1 MIVVFNNYKGGFSM
15 KALLVGINTTPNAPL
30 NGCVNDVTIMRQILL
45 DKYKASSDDV
55 HLLLDDRAT
64 KKNIMDRLN
73 WLINDDDHLKLFHYS
88 GHGAQVP
95 QRGND
100 IEEDNMDECLVP
112 VDYNWD
118 TNMIL
123 DNELNDMFK
132 KLKPQH
138 KLVCIFDACHSG
150 TMYRD
155 EKIKSKFISPP
166 TDILFRHDNNTIYNV
181 DALFNNDEY
190 QPVMFNI
197 TIKNKDIST
206 KFKDIN
212 NMNLIVYSAC
222 KDDQTSADAFFGNRY
237 QGVLSY
243 YLEKALIKY
252 DGMICYKKL
261 FDEVFTDVQN
271 DHQFTQTPQFYVSN
285 EDLNAYKFLG

>member
-1 MIVVFNNYKGGFSM
+1 M

-30 NGCVNDVTIMRQILL
+30 NGCVNDVVIMRQILL
-45 DKYKASSDDV
+45 EKYKATSNDV
-55 HLLLDDRAT
+55 HLLLDNRAT
-64 KKNIMDRLN
+64 KKNIMDRLD
-73 WLINDDDHLKLFHYS
+73 WLINDDDPLKLFHYS
-88 GHGAQVP
+88 GHGAQIP
-95 QRGND
+95 RRGNG

-118 TNMIL
+118 TNMII
-123 DNELNDMFK
+123 DDELNDMFK
-132 KLKPQH
+132 KLKPHH

-166 TDILFRHDNNTIYNV
+166 TDILFRHDSNSLYNV
-181 DALFNNDEY
+181 DALFDDDDDEY
-190 QPVMFNI
+190 YHVMFNI
-197 TIKNKDIST
+197 ARKNKDISA
-206 KFKDIN
+206 KFKDVN
-212 NMNLIVYSAC
+212 NNLIVYSAC

-261 FDEVFTDVQN
+261 FEEVCASVEN
-271 DHQFTQTPQFYVSN
+271 DCRFSQTPQLYVSN
-285 EDLNAYKFLG
+285 GDLNAYKFLG

>member
-1 MIVVFNNYKGGFSM
+1 M

-30 NGCVNDVTIMRQILL
+30 NGCVNDVVIMRQILL
-45 DKYKASSDDV
+45 EKYKASSDDV
-55 HLLLDDRAT
+55 RLLINDRAT
-64 KKNIMDRLN
+64 KKNIIDRLE
-73 WLINDDDHLKLFHYS
+73 WLISSDDPLKLFHYS
-88 GHGAQVP
+88 GHGAQIP

-118 TNMIL
+118 TNMII
-123 DNELNDMFK
+123 DDELNNIFK
-132 KLKPQH
+132 KLNPRH

-166 TDILFRHDNNTIYNV
+166 TDILFRHDNNTLYNV
-181 DALFNNDEY
+181 DALFDEDEY
-190 QPVMFNI
+190 HHIEFNI
-197 TIKNKDIST
+197 TRVNKDVSV
-206 KFKDIN
+206 KFNDIN
-212 NMNLIVYSAC
+212 NINLIVYSAC
-222 KDDQTSADAFFGNRY
+222 RDDQTSADAFFGNRY

-243 YLEKALIKY
+243 YMEKALIKY

-261 FDEVFTDVQN
+261 FEEISTDISN
-271 DHQFTQTPQFYVSN
+271 NHQFTQTPQFYVSN
-285 EDLNAYKFLG
+285 GDLNAYKFLG